1 MTAAAQDIFRL
12 LQLQSCALIAVS
24 RRGFQFHP
32 GPAARTGPRHVSLC
46 QCMASTA
53 PGGLSHNLTELI
65 PLLLIPPFMCTT
77 CSLPSS
83 SFPRS
88 FVPLA
93 HSPPPPFPVHVYH
106 LLAPLLLLPP
116 FMCTTCSHPSSF
128 PRSRVPLARTPP
140 PHSPVHVYHLL
151 APPRK

>member
-65 PLLLIPPFMCTT
+65 PLLLLPPFMCTT

-83 SFPRS
+83 S
-88 FVPLA
+88 
-93 HSPPPPFPVHVYH
+93 
-106 LLAPLLLLPP
+106 
-116 FMCTTCSHPSSF
+116 SF
-128 PRSRVPLARTPP
+128 PRSCVPIAHFRRVFPALGPLRLPLLRCCRPACPATSPP
-140 PHSPVHVYHLL
+140 PSGASCAPLL
-151 APPRK
+151 GTVERHRATSRR